1 MTEAAMDA
9 IPEAVRQALE
19 ATSRRYGLYCRRS
32 REAAED
38 ALEIARELFCIKGQ
52 LDHGLWM
59 PALQV
64 MKIPYDAASRHMRL
78 VRRGA
83 TVEMIQEHGVTGTL
97 MLLSQPRAPAPEKA
111 AGDAEPEDAEFGS
124 SAKFEPPLTVPES
137 AEASAPPDAFEEPL
151 PEGENAGEG
160 DAGAIEAAWQTVR
173 ARLRSEFADGEF
185 KDWIEH
191 CRIERREAGA
201 AVIAP
206 TRSISDR
213 VRQEYGDRIRDRWR
227 QELPDVELD
236 YDVAPERG
244 MAQGRLATEP
254 EPEDDPDGTPLWP
267 WPLDMK
273 YSGDRSIRCLIAP
286 EIKPPQARMP
296 AAILA
301 YWNIFGRDGKQRPA
315 AMHNALLAKLCGVDV
330 RTLQDWLADCRRAGW
345 LHSVKQNGNQPDLQY
360 VWPHMPPEMHQRSMP
375 LPRTFDRTHRAS
387 ALEAAESAAARPDG
401 EPGFT
406 PGVNLA
412 SSRGEPGFTPGVTQ
426 DSPLNGKE
434 TGIKTGRRGTRA
446 GREIPQPDSPHPP
459 EAIQAFGIWNEVAA
473 ETGMRPAVELDAERA
488 AKLEARLRA
497 AGGMDE
503 FRAVC
508 ERAGKS
514 KALTGR
520 KPGSWPA
527 DLDQF
532 LEPRFFRRVREGGW
546 DDAPGELE
554 RTLEALRNADPDPE
568 ELRAEVLMS
577 PLAGDAPGFV
587 AALCERIG
595 VGWVRSWLMD
605 CRLEWRGDRDAGLI
619 FAGGFMADRA
629 DRDYGDA
636 IRDLWRELHG
646 GELVLETRRAA

>member
-19 ATSRRYGLYCRRS
+19 ATSRRYGRYCRRS

-38 ALEIARELFCIKGQ
+38 ALEIGRALLWIKEQ
-52 LDHGLWM
+52 IRHGLWM
-59 PALQV
+59 LALTA
-64 MKIPYDAASRHMRL
+64 MKISYDAASRHMRL

-83 TVEMIQEHGVTGTL
+83 TVEMIQEHGVTGAL

-111 AGDAEPEDAEFGS
+111 AGDAATEDAEFCS
-124 SAKFEPPLTVPES
+124 SAKFEPPPTAPES
-137 AEASAPPDAFEEPL
+137 GEAPAPPDEFEEPV
-151 PEGENAGEG
+151 PEGGDAGEG

-173 ARLRSEFADGEF
+173 ERLRSEFADGEF

-191 CRIERREAGA
+191 CRIERCETGA

-206 TRSISDR
+206 TRLIGDR
-213 VRQEYGDRIRDRWR
+213 VRKEYGDRIRDMWR
-227 QELPDVELD
+227 QQLPDVELD
-236 YDVAPERG
+236 YGVAPERG
-244 MAQGRLATEP
+244 TAQGRLATEP
-254 EPEDDPDGTPLWP
+254 EPEDDPDDTPLWP

-273 YSGDRSIRCLIAP
+273 HSGDRMISCLIAQ
-286 EIKPPQARMP
+286 EIKLPQAREP
-296 AAILA
+296 LAILA
-301 YWNIFGRDGKQRPA
+301 YWNFFDRDGKQRPA
-315 AMHNALLAKLCGVDV
+315 SIHNDRLAKLLNVDV
-330 RTLQDWLADCRRAGW
+330 RTVQGWLDDCRRAGW
-345 LHSVKQNGNQPDLQY
+345 LHSVPQRGTLPDLQY
-360 VWPHMPPEMHQRSMP
+360 VWPNTPPEIRQRNMP

-406 PGVNLA
+406 LGVNLA

-446 GREIPQPDSPHPP
+446 GRETPQPDSPHPP
-459 EAIQAFGIWNEVAA
+459 EAIRAFGIWNEVAA
-473 ETGMRPAVELDAERA
+473 ATGMRPAVELDAERA
-488 AKLEARLRA
+488 AKLEARVRD

-508 ERAGKS
+508 ERAGRS

-554 RTLEALRNADPDPE
+554 QVTQALRDADPE

-577 PLAGDAPGFV
+577 PLADDAPGFV

-595 VGWVRSWLMD
+595 VGWVRSWLKD
-605 CRLEWRGDRDAGLI
+605 CRLEWRGDSDAGLL
-619 FAGGFMADRA
+619 FASGFAADRV